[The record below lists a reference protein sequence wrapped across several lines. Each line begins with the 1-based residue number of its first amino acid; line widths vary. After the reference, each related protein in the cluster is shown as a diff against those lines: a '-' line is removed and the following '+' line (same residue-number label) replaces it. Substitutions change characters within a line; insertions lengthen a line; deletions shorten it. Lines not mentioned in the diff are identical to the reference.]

1 MRAGHKFSRRSVTY
15 SSMGAAPA
23 VRCCLSICLLLYT
36 WICLS
41 ADAMYGCEPQH
52 GTGIA
57 CSRFELSMS
66 QVSLRLYSCHTAHGR
81 NRPLRLSSR
90 LSSML
95 LLVLAGDVEINP
107 GPRRCKYPCGLCN
120 LAVKKTDPAVC
131 CDSCD
136 TWIHN
141 GCSGLSHNMYEVLK
155 NTSCS
160 WICPQCGMP
169 SFSSSF
175 WSSNSFSTSNSFSCL
190 SDIGDDTAINDCGP
204 VLASSPVKQAKRSIL
219 KIRGLKIMSVNVN
232 GLRSK
237 KTGYLRTVGYG

>member
-15 SSMGAAPA
+15 SSMGVAPA

-155 NTSCS
+155 TPVVLGSVHS
-160 WICPQCGMP
+160 VECPHFHHLFGHPIASVLLIPLVVSLISVMIL
-169 SFSSSF
+169 
-175 WSSNSFSTSNSFSCL
+175 L
-190 SDIGDDTAINDCGP
+190 SMIVDPCWQ
-204 VLASSPVKQAKRSIL
+204 VHL
-219 KIRGLKIMSVNVN
+219 
-232 GLRSK
+232 
-237 KTGYLRTVGYG
+237 